1 MPIHVPPA
9 VATPSRSNGVA
20 GFGALRRV
28 PGWLALTVAYAAFG
42 FMYLLV
48 FAFLVARLEDDAGF
62 TADRA
67 SAMFSVVGI
76 SAVFGGI
83 ILGPL
88 SDRIGRRATMAGAF
102 VAFAVSTLAILPG
115 RQPLVALGAV
125 GIGLSFSGLPS
136 VIAAFVVDGTDA
148 ATYAPAYSAATLAFG
163 VAQMAA
169 PQVGGLI
176 ADAAGS
182 FTPVF
187 LLSMAIAAVGAVASA
202 RLPAR
207 AVPG

>member
-1 MPIHVPPA
+1 
-9 VATPSRSNGVA
+9 
-20 GFGALRRV
+20 
-28 PGWLALTVAYAAFG
+28 
-42 FMYLLV
+42 LV